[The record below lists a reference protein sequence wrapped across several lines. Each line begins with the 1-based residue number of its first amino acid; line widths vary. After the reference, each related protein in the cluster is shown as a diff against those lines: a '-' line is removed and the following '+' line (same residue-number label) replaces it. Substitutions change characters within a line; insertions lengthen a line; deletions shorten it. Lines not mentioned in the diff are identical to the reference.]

1 VIGPRVERNLR
12 LRLAPFAVDS
22 LAYEAMRQ
30 RVPLESLLR
39 HAALYYLSERP
50 SGRVAIRVPSFALA
64 ERAAEAVAVAVAVE
78 LDDRDWERLE
88 DVAALERVSIA
99 VLMQHAAMLY
109 VADADSGSLGARLLG
124 V

>member
-1 VIGPRVERNLR
+1 VERNLR

-39 HAALYYLSERP
+39 HAALYYLSERS
-50 SGRVAIRVPSFALA
+50 SGRVAVRVPSFALA
-64 ERAAEAVAVAVAVE
+64 ERAAEAVAVAVE

-109 VADADSGSLGARLLG
+109 VADADSGTLGARLLG